1 MLNKGDEMER
11 CKRISSKDVARE
23 AGVSQATVSYVLNNV
38 EGVKIKP
45 ETREA
50 VLEAAKRLNYHPNLI
65 AKSMRLKKAMSI
77 GVVSDKSISSYMF
90 MNVLEGVRDAL
101 VSRNYTMTLC
111 SNKSE
116 DINNAEYIRYYSS
129 NRIDGIIFVFTKLSE
144 EQINYLIENNI
155 PYVVIHT
162 NIRNEIPHTVNTNMD
177 EAVYE
182 AVKHLVDN
190 YGNDLSYFGVNAGRM
205 VNMRY
210 VTYLK
215 TLEELGLEFKED
227 KVLKFETNEEGS
239 IETLEE
245 YYQKTLTLP
254 RAILCDSAYL
264 ALNVL
269 KFAAQ
274 KGIKVPEQT
283 AVIGIGT
290 TNFTSFSFPSLSAI
304 EAPLAEMG
312 YTGCDMLFDILES
325 KPVQDVVVLKWDYI
339 QRGSS

>member
-1 MLNKGDEMER
+1 MDK
-11 CKRISSKDVARE
+11 CKRVSSKDVAKE

-50 VLEAAKRLNYHPNLI
+50 VLEAAKKLNYHPNLI
-65 AKSMRLKKAMSI
+65 AKSMRLRKAMSI
-77 GVVSDKSISSYMF
+77 GVVSDKSMSSYMT

-101 VSRNYTMTLC
+101 LSRNYTMTLC

-116 DINNAEYIRYYSS
+116 DIESAEYIRYYSS

-162 NIRNEIPHTVNTNMD
+162 NFGNEISHMVNTNME
-177 EAVYE
+177 EAVHE
-182 AVKHLVDN
+182 AIKQLVES
-190 YGNDLSYFGVNAGRM
+190 YGTDFAYFGVHAGRLE
-205 VNMRY
+205 NMRY
-210 VTYLK
+210 NTYLK
-215 TLEELGLEFKED
+215 TLDKLGLEFKED
-227 KVLKFETNEEGS
+227 KVLKFETNEEGA

-245 YYQKTLTLP
+245 YYRKNTTLP
-254 RAILCDSAYL
+254 RSILCDSAYL

-274 KGIKVPEQT
+274 KGIRVPEQT

-290 TNFTSFSFPSLSAI
+290 TNFTAFSYPSLSAI
-304 EAPLAEMG
+304 EAPLARMG
-312 YTGCDMLFDILES
+312 YIGCDMLFDVLEN
-325 KPVQDVVVLKWDYI
+325 KPGQDVIVLKWEYI